1 MSQILIEFLSDKCK
15 KIIRWDVKISYLI
28 PSFLPCV
35 ISNNIYNFIAMF
47 TEYYVSNTYN
57 LYFSNTGSS
66 NNL

>member
-1 MSQILIEFLSDKCK
+1 MRKSPTLQHPLPP
-15 KIIRWDVKISYLI
+15 I

-35 ISNNIYNFIAMF
+35 ISNNIYNFTAVF

-57 LYFSNTGSS
+57 LYFSDAGNS

>member
-1 MSQILIEFLSDKCK
+1 MNT
-15 KIIRWDVKISYLI
+15 ISYLI

-35 ISNNIYNFIAMF
+35 ISNNIYNFIAIF